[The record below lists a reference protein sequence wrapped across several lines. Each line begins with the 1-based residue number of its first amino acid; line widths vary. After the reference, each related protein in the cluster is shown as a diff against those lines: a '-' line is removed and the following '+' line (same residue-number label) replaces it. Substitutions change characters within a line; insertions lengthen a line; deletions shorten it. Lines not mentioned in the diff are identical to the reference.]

1 MTIRYTVTKRDLVQ
15 AQMRSL
21 LHQPVLLLIAGV
33 AGFIFVSSVV
43 GLPQIS
49 QGTFA
54 GKLIAGLLAAAVVV
68 VLLVVFGLI
77 ITLLLVFSQRNRGVL
92 GEHTLTI
99 TESGLR
105 ESTRFN
111 ESRHRWDGIHRMV
124 RTRSLLLIYVT
135 DTLFHVVSRSRPL
148 LEGDL
153 AAFEASLQKQLRPG
167 GPTRPA
173 DAR

>member
-1 MTIRYTVTKRDLVQ
+1 MTIRYTVTKSDLIR
-15 AQMRSL
+15 AQLRSL
-21 LHQPVLLLIAGV
+21 LHQPVLLLVAGV
-33 AGFIFVSSVV
+33 AGFVFVSAVV
-43 GLPQIS
+43 GLPQFS

-54 GKLIAGLLAAAVVV
+54 EKLVAGLLATAVVV
-68 VLLVVFGLI
+68 VLFVVFGLI
-77 ITLLLVFSQRNRGVL
+77 ITVLMVFSQRNRGVL

-111 ESRHRWDGIHRMV
+111 ESLHRWDGIHRMV

-135 DTLFHVVSRSRPL
+135 DTMFHAVSRSRPL

-153 AAFEASLQKQLRPG
+153 AAFEAALKDRVD
-167 GPTRPA
+167 RA
-173 DAR
+173 ARA